1 MITLAKREKVLVIS
15 AGCIILALI
24 AFELAI
30 NPFFEEKKR
39 LTRGIAAK
47 EIELKEILMGSA
59 EYKSIKKNN
68 QELKKRIT
76 GRDKGVTLFSF
87 LEREADASKIK
98 GHIEY
103 MKPSVSQGS
112 GDYKESMVEMKL
124 KGITLKQLVGYIY
137 RIESP
142 KDLISIKRISVKEDK
157 KDSGYLD
164 VILQVMTV
172 Q

>member
-1 MITLAKREKVLVIS
+1 MTLARREKVFVIS
-15 AGCIILALI
+15 AGCVILLLVV
-24 AFELAI
+24 FEFMI

-39 LTRGIAAK
+39 LARSVIAK
-47 EIELKEILMGSA
+47 EIELKEIVMKSA
-59 EYKSIKKNN
+59 EYKALMENDQK
-68 QELKKRIT
+68 LKQRMT
-76 GRDKGVTLFSF
+76 GRDQGITLFSY
-87 LEREADASKIK
+87 LEGEADRAKIK

-103 MKPSVSQGS
+103 MKPSASQGS
-112 GDYKESMVEMKL
+112 GAYKESMVEMRL

-142 KDLISIKRISVKEDK
+142 KDLISIKRISIKEDK
-157 KDSGYLD
+157 KESSYLD